1 MKKFRGTRYGYIAKS
16 NYPKLDELE
25 EKILAQQKRLDEL
38 KKEILKIIERGK
50 N

>member
-1 MKKFRGTRYGYIAKS
+1 MKKFKGTRYGYITS
-16 NYPKLDELE
+16 RYPELDELE

-38 KKEILKIIERGK
+38 KEKMLRIIERGK